1 MLNFR
6 SIGPFKKKLYGGG
19 GGGGGGGR
27 NGDQIQ
33 DVLKADF
40 RRNPQNQFA
49 KSQEVSNV
57 RALQI
62 FERKVLLS
70 I

>member
-1 MLNFR
+1 MELDWWLLEIAKGVIKRQFVKN
-6 SIGPFKKKLYGGG
+6 SI
-19 GGGGGGGR
+19 
-27 NGDQIQ
+27 QIKNANI
-33 DVLKADF
+33 L
-40 RRNPQNQFA
+40 FA
-49 KSQEVSNV
+49 KSQEVSNF